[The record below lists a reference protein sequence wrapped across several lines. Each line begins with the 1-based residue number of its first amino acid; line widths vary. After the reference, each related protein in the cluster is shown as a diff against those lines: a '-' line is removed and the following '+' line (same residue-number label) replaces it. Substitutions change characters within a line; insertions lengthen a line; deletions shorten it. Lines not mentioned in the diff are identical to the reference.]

1 MSGTTDN
8 LGNTFILSRMMT
20 SKFPA
25 LVILTELAARLR
37 QDNAELQLD
46 WAPRD
51 QNEEADSL
59 TNEYFEDF
67 EAARRVNFDPL
78 AVEWLV
84 LTDMLA
90 VSEDI
95 NKVVK
100 ERRSGSGGGGGGPP
114 TRKKPPGE
122 KLRARDPW

>member
-1 MSGTTDN
+1 MD
-8 LGNTFILSRMMT
+8 ILSRMMT

-37 QDNAELQLD
+37 QDSAELQLA

-59 TNEYFEDF
+59 TNEHFEDF
-67 EAARRVNFDPL
+67 DEARRIDFNPL

-84 LTDMLA
+84 LNDMLA
-90 VSEDI
+90 VSEEI
-95 NKVVK
+95 NEVVRQ
-100 ERRSGSGGGGGGPP
+100 RRSGSEKGRGAPP
-114 TRKKPPGE
+114 TRKRPPGE
-122 KLRARDPW
+122 RLRARDPW